1 MPADSSPT
9 IRAAGGQPPLLSGA
23 PEWAFVAVALAGAA
37 MLRFWQLG
45 RQPLWLDEAHT
56 AAWVRSPWRE
66 CVFADPFHPPLFHG
80 LVKLFVLV
88 FGLSETTLRVLP
100 AVFGVLTVFATW
112 LLLKRLL
119 PEAAR
124 AGLVLAAVSPTLIY
138 YSQEARDYQLFIFLS
153 VLSTWA
159 FVRFQQTGRGLAL
172 YALLSVC
179 LQYSHWFGAMVLL
192 AHEIVFWTRS
202 RRRCRQWLLARF
214 LVLAGVLPWAVWALR
229 DLPAEFPFLGG
240 SRAKY
245 LPLRPTVSWTRLL
258 LGHGIAVG
266 NFERRSQPLA
276 QYLREEAWVL
286 GPSLLLLGWL
296 LVRGALRLLRETLTR
311 ELLACILLLPP
322 VLAMGVGATADRYL
336 SFQAPFLL
344 AVIAVGLV
352 GLGARARLLA
362 TLGCAAV
369 FSFALLAYYAS
380 PGSLFGYRFRFAKES
395 WPEAAQFVRSVG
407 PDMIVFVPDYISE
420 PFNWYWRP
428 GPGRKVAGVPES
440 GAMPELGRARRA
452 AVVLSHTDG
461 QERAVLAH
469 FDACCRRVES
479 RLFPAQAGIRVYI
492 YDAALPSQSGA
503 VWRP

>member
-1 MPADSSPT
+1 MPAASTAT
-9 IRAAGGQPPLLSGA
+9 IRAADGQRPLLSGA

-37 MLRFWQLG
+37 MLRLWQLG
-45 RQPLWLDEAHT
+45 RQPLWLDEGHT
-56 AAWVRSPWRE
+56 AAWVRGPWRE
-66 CVFADPFHPPLFHG
+66 CILADPFHPPLFHG

-100 AVFGVLTVFATW
+100 AIFGVLTVFATW

-124 AGLVLAAVSPTLIY
+124 AGLVLAAVSPSLIY

-159 FVRFQQTGRGLAL
+159 FVRFQQTGRGMAL

-192 AHEIVFWTRS
+192 AHEIVFWTRV
-202 RRRCRQWLLARF
+202 RARCRQWLLARF
-214 LVLAGVLPWAVWALR
+214 LVLAGFLPWALWALT
-229 DLPAEFPFLGG
+229 EVFGGIHFLGG
-240 SRAKY
+240 SRPKH
-245 LPLRPTVSWTRLL
+245 LLLRPAASWTRLL
-258 LGHGIAVG
+258 LGYGIAVG

-276 QYLREEAWVL
+276 QYLRED
-286 GPSLLLLGWL
+286 GPAVCPCLLLLGWL
-296 LVRGALRLLRETLTR
+296 LLRGALRLGRETGTR

-322 VLAMGVGATADRYL
+322 VLALGVGATADRYL

-344 AVIAVGLV
+344 AVIAAGLAAV
-352 GLGARARLLA
+352 RGRARLLA
-362 TLGCAAV
+362 TLGCATV

-380 PGSLFGYRFRFAKES
+380 PGSLFGYRLRYAKES
-395 WPEAAQFVRSVG
+395 WPEAVQEVRSVG
-407 PDMIVFVPDYISE
+407 PDMIVFVPDYISDA
-420 PFNWYWRP
+420 FNWYWNP
-428 GPGRKVAGVPES
+428 GPERKVVGVPES
-440 GAMPELGRARRA
+440 GTIPDLGRARRA
-452 AVVLSHTDG
+452 AVVLSHTNG
-461 QERAVLAH
+461 QERTVLAH

-492 YDAALPSQSGA
+492 YDAVLPSLGGDIQG
-503 VWRP
+503 P